1 MHEFLMARPALAYTW
16 FWIWLALVSAGTLFV
31 YKEIAGLAG
40 MILSSVLGLGAPPGE
55 TAAFGLDVAPWL
67 EQAILYV
74 AGILI
79 WWRVTKVVVLHGAPL
94 SLGMKI
100 ASGRQDEGK
109 TGRLAT
115 LVHIGDHDVYGD
127 NYDGKFYYGAV
138 FRAHP
143 NSDKLMRSRVELL
156 VLYIPILGSTLSVH
170 ESRIFIRKRD
180 HEGRGKIFRLVSD
193 QYSQKTK

>member
-1 MHEFLMARPALAYTW
+1 
-16 FWIWLALVSAGTLFV
+16 
-31 YKEIAGLAG
+31 
-40 MILSSVLGLGAPPGE
+40 MILSSVFGLGALPGE
-55 TAAFGLDVAPWL
+55 TAAPWLDVAPWL
-67 EQAILYV
+67 EQIVLYV

-79 WWRVTKVVVLHGAPL
+79 WWRATKVMVLHGAPL

-115 LVHIGDHDVYGD
+115 LVHIGDNDVYGD

-156 VLYIPILGSTLSVH
+156 VLYIPILGLTLSAH
-170 ESRIFIRKRD
+170 ESRIFIRKRG
-180 HEGRGKIFRLVSD
+180 HQSRGKLFRLVSD
-193 QYSQKTK
+193 EYSRKTK